1 MIHLL
6 TYLLVHTHTHS
17 PVTADITL
25 KIVQSSHHRRLLV
38 RYCQWAVPVGTA
50 VFAVLVGLCATVPVL
65 LAPNTTAHNAALPAE
80 SLSSSGACS
89 APTPPPCATHPCG
102 PVDSEVD
109 SEVQVAIMMPFKFN
123 LSLPRSL
130 QVGSCSAQ
138 YFRLLVRVRVASGRA
153 SVSESLLD

>member
-89 APTPPPCATHPCG
+89 APTPPPCPTHPCG

-123 LSLPRSL
+123 FKLSLPRSL
-130 QVGSCSAQ
+130 QVGS
-138 YFRLLVRVRVASGRA
+138 
-153 SVSESLLD
+153 